1 VGTVAV
7 VVLDVDA
14 EHLLKVSSPG
24 DQQPVQT
31 LGRHRTD
38 PTLGVGVGVGRLHR
52 RDQYLG
58 VVRTE
63 DVVEGAGELR
73 VSIANK
79 EAHSSAPLAQHEAQ
93 VAGLLGNPSP
103 IRVGGHA
110 GQVDPPG
117 SQLDEEQHIQ
127 PPQPHRVDG
136 EEVAGDDP
144 GGLLAQERPP
154 GSSRPPWRRVQPV
167 PAQRRPDRGR

>member
-1 VGTVAV
+1 VHPVTPVGAPVGTVSV
-7 VVLDVDA
+7 VVLDVGA
-14 EHLLKVSSPG
+14 EHLLEVSSPG

-31 LGRHRTD
+31 FGPHRTD
-38 PTLGVGVGVGRLHR
+38 PALGISVGVGRLHR
-52 RDQYLG
+52 RDQHLG

-79 EAHSSAPLAQHEAQ
+79 EAHSSAPPAQHQAQ

-110 GQVDPPG
+110 GHMDPP
-117 SQLDEEQHIQ
+117 SAQLDGRTA
-127 PPQPHRVDG
+127 PTAAATTPC
-136 EEVAGDDP
+136 
-144 GGLLAQERPP
+144 
-154 GSSRPPWRRVQPV
+154 RR
-167 PAQRRPDRGR
+167 